1 MLLTDDVVMLV
12 QKCEDLERNPDELKK
27 EMNNWDMKIY
37 WRKTKVMMVG
47 RSGDLRSVSTER

>member
-37 WRKTKVMMVG
+37 WGKTKVMMVG